1 MEETSLPPPSLPSLH
16 LSPTESPVSVE
27 TISILLSQVSYQ

>member
-1 MEETSLPPPSLPSLH
+1 MEETGLPPPSPH